1 MSLQNHV
8 VMQITFFDTG
18 RPPTGHKKIKSHK
31 NCTPVINSYFGL
43 KRSFY
48 FTGIKI
54 WKTGILSQF
63 EKGNKFDHFV
73 VTRVVTYAFSVL
85 FVIDGRISTSSTIK
99 VFQNLHYTIPRM
111 LAAFF
116 K

>member
-1 MSLQNHV
+1 MLNRVKQFLYTVSKLIMPLQNDV
-8 VMQITFFDTG
+8 IMQITFFDTG
-18 RPPTGHKKIKSHK
+18 RPPTGHKK
-31 NCTPVINSYFGL
+31 INSYFGL

-85 FVIDGRISTSSTIK
+85 FVIDGRISTSLTIK
-99 VFQNLHYTIPRM
+99 VFQNLH
-111 LAAFF
+111 
-116 K
+116 